1 MKRLAKSRTC
11 VMSLFALVA
20 CSGCDSDSELSQSTV
35 CQELSQDLS
44 SSGAWPLIDLG
55 PGADLSSH
63 PFPSDIRFPPG
74 TRPDVSDFPNRY
86 NVPMIEET
94 KSAITASRTGAGLTA
109 GFTIVFDAPPDISTW
124 PEDPL
129 ATVEP
134 DSPLLL
140 IELASNDS
148 RSGRLIP
155 FRWRYLAD
163 EGPYNNAD
171 TLRVV
176 PDWGFAL
183 EPNAR
188 YAFAIRTAS
197 GVERS
202 PVMKLLL
209 AGCKP
214 PGPLGVQARAVVS
227 DALAE
232 LQGLGFDS
240 QEWAYLQV
248 FTTDDPVEA
257 TATVIADTFSRVS
270 VPELM
275 DVEQV
280 SDDPDFCRLKG
291 LIPLPQYQA
300 GNPPFLFGGGQW
312 VFDQNGALVP
322 QREELVPFSLILPKG
337 EMPASGWPL
346 VVVVLG
352 TGQTHEWFLES
363 EAVSLMGIGT
373 RGFAGATKANPLHP
387 DREYPGTGWETYNY
401 PHPVVFR
408 DNLRQSVI
416 EQALFLR
423 ALLNTSFDPTLCP
436 GSDASAASDGRIR
449 FNGDRVGA
457 SGQSLGSLILH
468 NWASVEPLLGA
479 IAPTGAGAYIPIW
492 LANPE
497 EANLPVQLAV
507 LIVRILLRLPSD
519 SELDPLGPTSFIG
532 QMALETVDPV
542 GLSSRVVRNP
552 LPGMGAKHWYYPAGY
567 HDSFFQADGIKSL
580 VGPIGAELAG
590 TPVHESLVDLADR
603 LGRHA
608 PSYPV
613 ALNVVTP
620 EGPRTSVVVQFFADG
635 YDGHGVVYR
644 EPGAQHQ
651 FGCFFQTYFE
661 TGVPTVPAPGDS
673 LDSCST
679 Q

>member
-1 MKRLAKSRTC
+1 
-11 VMSLFALVA
+11 
-20 CSGCDSDSELSQSTV
+20 
-35 CQELSQDLS
+35 
-44 SSGAWPLIDLG
+44 
-55 PGADLSSH
+55 
-63 PFPSDIRFPPG
+63 
-74 TRPDVSDFPNRY
+74 
-86 NVPMIEET
+86 MIEET

-109 GFTIVFDAPPDISTW
+109 GLTIVFDTPPDISRW
-124 PEDPL
+124 PDDPL
-129 ATVEP
+129 ATVDP
-134 DSPLLL
+134 GSPLLL
-140 IELASNDS
+140 IELVSNGS
-148 RSGRLIP
+148 RTGRLIP
-155 FRWRYLAD
+155 FRWRYLTE
-163 EGPYNNAD
+163 EGPYNHPD

-183 EPNAR
+183 EPNTR
-188 YAFAIRTAS
+188 YVFAIRTGS
-197 GVERS
+197 GVDRS

-214 PGPLGVQARAVVS
+214 PGPLGARALAVVS
-227 DALAE
+227 DALIE
-232 LQGLGFDS
+232 LDRLGFGS
-240 QEWAYLQV
+240 EQWAYLQV
-248 FTTDDPVEA
+248 FTTDDPIQP
-257 TATVIADTFSRVS
+257 TASVIADTLSHIS

-275 DVEQV
+275 DVEEV
-280 SDDPDFCRLKG
+280 SDDQDSCRLKG

-312 VFDQNGALVP
+312 VFDENGDLEP
-322 QREELVPFSLILPKG
+322 QGEEELVPFSLILPKG

-363 EAVSLMGIGT
+363 DAVSLMGIGT
-373 RGFAGATKANPLHP
+373 RGFAGAAKANPLHP
-387 DREYPGTGWETYNY
+387 DRGMPGGGWLTYNY
-401 PHPVVFR
+401 PHPVAFR

-423 ALLNTSFDPTLCP
+423 ALLEASFDQTLCP

-449 FNGDRVGA
+449 FDDDRVGA

-468 NWASVEPLLGA
+468 NWAAVEPLLGA

-497 EANLPVQLAV
+497 TANDPVRAAV
-507 LIVRILLRLPSD
+507 WIIRLLLRLPSD

-542 GLSSRVVRNP
+542 GMSSHVVRNP
-552 LPGMGAKHWYYPAGY
+552 LPGIGAKHWYYPAGY

-580 VGPIGAELAG
+580 VGPVGAELAG
-590 TPVHESLVDLADR
+590 TPVHDSLVDLADR
-603 LGRHA
+603 LDRHA

-613 ALNVVTP
+613 DLNVSTP
-620 EGPRTSVVVQFFADG
+620 DGPRTSVVVQFLADG
-635 YDGHGVVYR
+635 YNGHGVVYR

-661 TGVPTVPAPGDS
+661 TGIPEVPAPGDS
-673 LDSCST
+673 LDPCSP